1 MKIFFGAQL
10 SQLTPEQKS
19 EFEIDLDSPTP
30 LTHILDGLNVPSDMV
45 HLLIINGKI
54 GDPEK
59 AILQDQD
66 HVIVYPYVSGG

>member
-1 MKIFFGAQL
+1 MKIFIGAQL
-10 SQLTPEQKS
+10 SFQTPEQKS

-30 LTHILDGLNVPSDMV
+30 LTHILDGLNVPVDIV
-45 HLLIINGKI
+45 HLLIINGKT

>member
-1 MKIFFGAQL
+1 MRIFLGAQL
-10 SQLTPEQKS
+10 SLQTPEQKS

-30 LTHILDGLNVPSDMV
+30 LTHILDGLNVPADMV

-54 GDPEK
+54 SDPEK